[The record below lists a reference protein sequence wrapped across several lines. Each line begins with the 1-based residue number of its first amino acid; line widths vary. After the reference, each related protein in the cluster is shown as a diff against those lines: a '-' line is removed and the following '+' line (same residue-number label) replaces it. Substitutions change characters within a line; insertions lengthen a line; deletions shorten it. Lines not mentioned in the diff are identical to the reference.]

1 MLANG
6 GPPLEGNTLPNK
18 CHQIRKTSHHISG
31 RPRRGRIVMEKAR
44 CRQNL
49 APVALSQFL
58 AMARFLHLRC
68 NRCRIAVVVQFA
80 KLLDLASNTE
90 IAEFGET
97 RGMRYRNWIVSDA
110 LRNKLIK
117 SIQLIVKD
125 IFAQNSI

>member
-1 MLANG
+1 MPSNKENEAPYFQATKQRKDSDG
-6 GPPLEGNTLPNK
+6 KGQMPPKSGPS
-18 CHQIRKTSHHISG
+18 CIIAISG
-31 RPRRGRIVMEKAR
+31 NGPIFTPA
-44 CRQNL
+44 Q
-49 APVALSQFL
+49 
-58 AMARFLHLRC
+58 C
-68 NRCRIAVVVQFA
+68 NRCRIAAVVVQFA